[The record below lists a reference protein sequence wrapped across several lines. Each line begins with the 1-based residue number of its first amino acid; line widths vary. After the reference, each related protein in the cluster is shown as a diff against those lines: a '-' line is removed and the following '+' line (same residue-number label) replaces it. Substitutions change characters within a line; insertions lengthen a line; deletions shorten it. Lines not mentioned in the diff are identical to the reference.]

1 MDPPLGTGGRG
12 GRAYWVA
19 EDVLTVIDGRV
30 SYSSA
35 NWRHRRPGHRTAEH
49 GLTSRN
55 PQHGRGRL
63 VEPPIGIE
71 PMTYSLRGFRT
82 SLWPRRQRRKPLQR
96 NESFTAVLVGSRWR
110 MAKIR
115 PSPTAQ
121 LRSTAPAQT
130 PVSKT
135 RGGTPQRTLTARLVH
150 ATACPTTSS
159 STPSFHTIHARMRAG
174 SVGVVTSSMATCS
187 KVRERGSFSAAL
199 GTSVMTRHYRTRVGR
214 SSRLWCLG
222 GDPSV
227 RSGAVSRLGGDQR
240 RPCLRSDLNS
250 GGWMVTRCD
259 AGAVAGPAGLKSPPC
274 WMVTAGAYARYRA
287 RPPRPLPAPWN
298 PAP

>member
-1 MDPPLGTGGRG
+1 MSELAPPKAR
-12 GRAYWVA
+12 
-19 EDVLTVIDGRV
+19 LTKPLSTD
-30 SYSSA
+30 
-35 NWRHRRPGHRTAEH
+35 
-49 GLTSRN
+49 LTCRN
-55 PQHGRGRL
+55 PHQGRGRL

-71 PMTYSLRGFRT
+71 PMTYSLRGFRRAV
-82 SLWPRRQRRKPLQR
+82 WQRRQRWQRRKPLQH
-96 NESFTAVLVGSRWR
+96 NESLTTELVGSRRR

-115 PSPTAQ
+115 PSPAPQ
-121 LRSTAPAQT
+121 VRSTAPAHT
-130 PVSKT
+130 HVSKT

-159 STPSFHTIHARMRAG
+159 STPSFHTIHARTRAG

-199 GTSVMTRHYRTRVGR
+199 GTSVMTRDYRTHVGR
-214 SSRLWCLG
+214 SGRLWCLG